1 MTWLATA
8 APGAGEEVHVDVV
21 DDLHAL
27 WSEVQAQDPEERQP
41 REARVYL
48 VPQGVSRPF
57 RPTRPLEPSPE
68 PGFPCLNS
76 RAHMRVSAIILPS
89 NQSCE
94 AGGCS
99 VIL

>member
-1 MTWLATA
+1 
-8 APGAGEEVHVDVV
+8 V
-21 DDLHAL
+21 
-27 WSEVQAQDPEERQP
+27 SEVQAQDPEERQP

-76 RAHMRVSAIILPS
+76 PLT
-89 NQSCE
+89 
-94 AGGCS
+94 
-99 VIL
+99 